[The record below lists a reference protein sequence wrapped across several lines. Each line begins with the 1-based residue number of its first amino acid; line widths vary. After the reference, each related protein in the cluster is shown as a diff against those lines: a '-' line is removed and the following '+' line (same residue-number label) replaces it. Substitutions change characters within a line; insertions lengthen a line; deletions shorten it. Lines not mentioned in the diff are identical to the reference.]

1 ACYARGGVEPTV
13 TDANLLLGRIVPER
27 FLGGA
32 MQIKPDLAQAAVGR
46 LGDAMGKTVIEAS
59 LGIIRV
65 AEANMAAAIRAV
77 TSRRGHD
84 PRQFTLV
91 SFGGAGGLHACALA
105 DALEIPR
112 ILIPPYCGVLSALGM
127 VVAAPIADAAR
138 TVVHLGSALED

>member
-1 ACYARGGVEPTV
+1 
-13 TDANLLLGRIVPER
+13 R

-32 MQIKPDLAQAAVGR
+32 MRIEPKLAQAAVEK
-46 LGDAMGKTVIEAS
+46 LAEKMGKSLVETA
-59 LGIIRV
+59 LGIARI

-112 ILIPPYCGVLSALGM
+112 VLIPPYCGLLSALGM
-127 VVAAPIADAAR
+127 VVAPPIADAAR
-138 TVVHLGSALED
+138 TVVQLGEALEDDRLAAEFGMVSAETMK